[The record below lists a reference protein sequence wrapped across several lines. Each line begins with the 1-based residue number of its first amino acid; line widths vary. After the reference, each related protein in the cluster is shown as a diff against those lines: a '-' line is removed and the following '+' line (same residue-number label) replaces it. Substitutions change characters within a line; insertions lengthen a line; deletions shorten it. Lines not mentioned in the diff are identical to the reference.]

1 MSEKETQKKGGKRR
15 CSIPPVCKDKLK
27 AVFQKRFEAVK
38 EQAFDFGVYNHV
50 TTAMQPHPG
59 GLAENEHLIKGLV
72 AISNGEIKPT
82 QLKDAL
88 ENFGRCNDTQFKN
101 SFWAM
106 SKAQKV
112 ITLLAHWRRVKYEES
127 RRQQCLAKATQSETR
142 AIHRL
147 VALEPGMS
155 RTENT
160 LPIVEKEPKQA
171 SPKRKL
177 QETHSDATLD
187 SEGWPKMLQTP
198 PLQSSGSGLKQ
209 SPSTRK
215 VQKEANSPLQQDIC
229 PKGRRL
235 DFNNL
240 QQKLL
245 EEAKAASDALPK
257 KVLDEKAQKK
267 EAAKVMKRPAKA
279 PTKTKKDVSVKK
291 KPSTSK
297 DKSEANMWKS
307 KGLEQ
312 SRVLKKTQAKDQS
325 YIQMK
330 QDNKWVLLIGCSKG
344 MAENYGKHHHKVVDL
359 LWDAA
364 QTMSKEQLK
373 ERRANILAKPQDVD

>member
-1 MSEKETQKKGGKRR
+1 MADKETKTRGGKRR

-27 AVFQKRFEAVK
+27 AVFQKRFEAMK
-38 EQAFDFGVYNHV
+38 EKAFDFGVYNHV
-50 TTAMQPHPG
+50 TKTMQPHPG
-59 GLAENEHLIKGLV
+59 GLAENEHVIRGLV

-88 ENFGRCNDTQFKN
+88 ENFGTCNDTQFKN

-106 SKAQKV
+106 SKAQK
-112 ITLLAHWRRVKYEES
+112 ITTLLAHWRRVKYEEN
-127 RRQQCLAKATQSETR
+127 RRLQCLAKATQSETR

-147 VALEPGMS
+147 IALEPSMS
-155 RTENT
+155 RIEDA
-160 LPIVEKEPKQA
+160 LPIAKEKQEKE

-177 QETHSDATLD
+177 QETHSDVTLD

-198 PLQSSGSGLKQ
+198 PQPSAGSGLKQ
-209 SPSTRK
+209 SPSTS
-215 VQKEANSPLQQDIC
+215 SPLQRDIC
-229 PKGRRL
+229 TKGRRL
-235 DFNNL
+235 DFNKL
-240 QQKLL
+240 QRKLL
-245 EEAKAASDALPK
+245 EEAQAASDALPK

-267 EAAKVMKRPAKA
+267 ETAKVLKKPSKA
-279 PTKTKKDVSVKK
+279 PTKTKKAAPVKK

-297 DKSEANMWKS
+297 DKSETHGWKS

-312 SRVLKKTQAKDQS
+312 PRVLKKTQAKDQS

-330 QDNKWVLLIGCSKG
+330 QDNKWVLLIGCSKA

-359 LWDAA
+359 LWEAA
-364 QTMSKEQLK
+364 HTMSKEQLK
-373 ERRANILAKPQDVD
+373 ERRSNILAVPQDVD